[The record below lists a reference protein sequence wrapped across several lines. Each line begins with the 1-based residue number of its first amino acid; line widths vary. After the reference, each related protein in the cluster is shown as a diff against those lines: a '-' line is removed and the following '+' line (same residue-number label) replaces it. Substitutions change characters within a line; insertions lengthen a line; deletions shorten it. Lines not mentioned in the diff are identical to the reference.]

1 MKKKP
6 ADPLAGVRVL
16 EFGHVAAGPFTGM
29 LLADLGA
36 DVVKVEPASGDQM
49 RAWPP
54 LREIEGEQFSYN
66 FASLNR
72 NKRSIVADL
81 KDPADLEAVLRL
93 VSEADVLIEN
103 YRPGSMDRLGLGFE
117 AVSEGHRGLVY
128 CSISGFGRTSPY
140 AHLGAFDLVVQG
152 MSGLMSVTGDPEGDP
167 AKCGVPVGDFVTA
180 LYGALTI
187 SAALRSVNG
196 TGKSHFIDCSML
208 DSLIAIAALQTSELD
223 GTGAAPQR
231 LGSRHPRNAPYQAF
245 RGMDKGFTVAAGN
258 DNLWRKTCEVTSQ
271 EELVD
276 DPRFVS
282 QSLRTQNQGELES
295 ILNAVFGTRPA
306 SHWIAQLQSSGVP
319 AGPINTFAEIL
330 ADDHCKVSGLVDDI
344 HVPGLGSVISVGYP
358 ARIDSAAPR
367 RDLLPPRLGEHTAR
381 IHQEWSST

>member
-1 MKKKP
+1 M
-6 ADPLAGVRVL
+6 

-54 LREIEGEQFSYN
+54 LRDVDGEEFSYN

-81 KDPADLEAVLRL
+81 KDPVELEAVLRL
-93 VSEADVLIEN
+93 VSQADVLIEN
-103 YRPGSMDRLGLGFE
+103 YRPGSMDRLGLGFD
-117 AVSEGHRGLVY
+117 AVTKDHRGLVY

-140 AHLGAFDLVVQG
+140 SNLAAFDLVVQG
-152 MSGLMSVTGDPEGDP
+152 MSGMMSVTGDPDGDP

-187 SAALRSVNG
+187 SAALRSVDK

-208 DSLIAIAALQTSELD
+208 DSLIAIAALQTSEYD
-223 GTGAAPQR
+223 GTAVAPQR

-245 RGMDKGFTVAAGN
+245 RGLDKGFTVAAGN
-258 DNLWRKTCEVTSQ
+258 DNLWRRTCEVTSLR
-271 EELVD
+271 ELVD

-282 QSLRTQNQGELES
+282 QTLRTQNQRELES
-295 ILNAVFGTRPA
+295 ILNAEFGTQPA
-306 SHWIAQLQSSGVP
+306 AHWIARLQSSGVP
-319 AGPINTFAEIL
+319 AGPINTFEEIL
-330 ADDHCKVSGLVDDI
+330 ADSHCKVSGLVDEVDI
-344 HVPGLGSVISVGYP
+344 PGLGPLISVGYP

-367 RDLLPPRLGEHTAR
+367 RDLLPPRLGEHTAE
-381 IHQEWSST
+381 IHREWNSA